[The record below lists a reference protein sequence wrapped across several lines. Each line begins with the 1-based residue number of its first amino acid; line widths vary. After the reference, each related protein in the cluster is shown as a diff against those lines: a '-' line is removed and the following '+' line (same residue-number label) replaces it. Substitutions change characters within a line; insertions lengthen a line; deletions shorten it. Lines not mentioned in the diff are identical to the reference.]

1 MAEESLSLLIY
12 GPAGSGK
19 TTLGLS
25 GPTPTLVLDA
35 EQASKFIP
43 RREKVS
49 WDPLTEPEP
58 PAYDGTWKYCV
69 VRIDKWDI
77 AEKVMKYIKTR
88 KHPFKTILLDSVTE
102 IVVKAKEE
110 INGRNQFKVQ
120 HWGELSS
127 NMGYMLRDLRDEA
140 SAKHSP
146 IEVLCIIAVEQEHIK
161 ANIAGEVE
169 SRKVEPYLEGGVR
182 KIISFLYDITAHITL
197 IDELADRSNPGS
209 GYVSNQYFF
218 TGKNPE
224 ITAKSRVGRI
234 LPPQIVNPT
243 LSGLL
248 HGIFPPDEEPEPQP
262 QPPVPEPV
270 QEPQPPVPQE
280 PVPEPKKTKSSGL
293 PSLPTN

>member
-1 MAEESLSLLIY
+1 
-12 GPAGSGK
+12 
-19 TTLGLS
+19 
-25 GPTPTLVLDA
+25 
-35 EQASKFIP
+35 
-43 RREKVS
+43 
-49 WDPLTEPEP
+49 
-58 PAYDGTWKYCV
+58 
-69 VRIDKWDI
+69 
-77 AEKVMKYIKTR
+77 MKYLKAR
-88 KHPFKTILLDSVTE
+88 RHPFKTVLLDSVTE

-140 SAKHSP
+140 SSEYSP

-197 IDELADRSNPGS
+197 VEEMADRSNPGA
-209 GYVSNQYFF
+209 GYITNQYFF

-234 LPPQIVNPT
+234 LPSTIVNPT
-243 LSGLL
+243 LTGLL
-248 HGIFPPDEEPEPQP
+248 HGIFPPDDVPETPSPQP
-262 QPPVPEPV
+262 D
-270 QEPQPPVPQE
+270 PVPQE
-280 PVPEPKKTKSSGL
+280 SVPEPRKSKSSGL